1 MLSVMVCIQKHLQ
14 MMQWG
19 RGLLKTLYICVG
31 CKVMLTCNV
40 NVKFGLFN
48 GSSGTV
54 MNIIYPVG
62 KFPKDGHPICVMVEF
77 QQYTGLP
84 FIQKNPKLVPITPV
98 QRKVDCFCYGC
109 KIIQIPLRLDWGTTI
124 HRCQGMTIGDGES
137 SRYIVINPGTRT
149 FESLNPGALL
159 VALSRAKTAGGHETT
174 PDFAWHPSILVNTD
188 RLCHNV
194 DTPTTRARQ
203 AEILRIKTLSN
214 ETFRKFEN
222 ISEDCCIK
230 SFIEKCQAVQH
241 FEV

>member
-1 MLSVMVCIQKHLQ
+1 
-14 MMQWG
+14 
-19 RGLLKTLYICVG
+19 
-31 CKVMLTCNV
+31 MLTCNL

-54 MNIIYPVG
+54 MDIIYPVG

-84 FIQKNPKLVPITPV
+84 FIQENSKLVPITPV

-109 KIIQIPLRLDWGTTI
+109 KIIQIPLRLGWGTTI

-137 SRYIVINPGTRT
+137 SRYIVINPGTRK
-149 FESLNPGALL
+149 FESLNPGALF

-214 ETFRKFEN
+214 ETFRKF
-222 ISEDCCIK
+222 
-230 SFIEKCQAVQH
+230 
-241 FEV
+241 